1 MDETE
6 AWLTHWRRGR
16 DFLPQTF
23 INPCP
28 EVIITHLCSLG
39 LQCNGT
45 FLQHRSLE
53 NRVYAYGLESGG
65 SIVVKLYRPGS
76 WSRAAIEEEHLFLSE
91 LRAAGLDVACPVL
104 SRRRMVPQS
113 VSMKGLCTLYSRVLT
128 GSHGSKKSTVS
139 KIAAYWAG
147 SSREFMK
154 SEPMAALPPS
164 HKAAWLVGG

>member
-6 AWLTHWRRGR
+6 TWLTHWRRGR
-16 DFLPQTF
+16 DVLLQTF

-28 EVIITHLCSLG
+28 EVIMTHLCSLG

-53 NRVYAYGLESGG
+53 NRVYAYGLEGGG

-91 LRAAGLDVACPVL
+91 LRAAGLDVACP
-104 SRRRMVPQS
+104 
-113 VSMKGLCTLYSRVLT
+113 
-128 GSHGSKKSTVS
+128 
-139 KIAAYWAG
+139 IAAQDGATIG
-147 SSREFMK
+147 
-154 SEPMAALPPS
+154 
-164 HKAAWLVGG
+164 